1 MFRKDGIRCNAI
13 APGATATKLGTSV
26 DLSRMDQTGYARAI
40 PVMNTVDVSP
50 ETNEGLMSPE
60 CAAQALMFL
69 ASDLSKGITGVV
81 VPVDEGWS
89 VI

>member
-1 MFRKDGIRCNAI
+1 
-13 APGATATKLGTSV
+13 
-26 DLSRMDQTGYARAI
+26 
-40 PVMNTVDVSP
+40 MNTVDVSP